1 MGGVIATCA
10 ALASPKTFEV
20 IRISPKTVVE
30 GGIVGEPG
38 TVTVYWNTRRL
49 FQCLK
54 HDVKLYVVDE

>member
-1 MGGVIATCA
+1 MAACA

-20 IRISPKTVVE
+20 IEIFPKTVVE
-30 GGIVGEPG
+30 AGIMGEPG

-54 HDVKLYVVDE
+54 HDVKLHDVDE